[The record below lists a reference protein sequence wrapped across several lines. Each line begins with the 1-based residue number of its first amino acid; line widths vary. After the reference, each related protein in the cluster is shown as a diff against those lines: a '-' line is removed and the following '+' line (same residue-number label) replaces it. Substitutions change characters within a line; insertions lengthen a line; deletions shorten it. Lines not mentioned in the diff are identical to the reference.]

1 MTKLKEPIPAKLL
14 TGQQILQ
21 GMPELAYVFNKEG
34 RMLMWNSNVELVLGY
49 SKDELYNKPVSNFQD
64 VSDKERVLGVF
75 EKVISDG
82 KERTVEYNMLTKSG
96 EKIPYLGSGS
106 KLLVDGK
113 EYLIG
118 LAIDISKLKKTE
130 AKLKSKIEE
139 IENLRS
145 QLQAENIYLRKEIKN
160 KRDFEHIIGESEPL
174 THALYRVEQV
184 ASLDTTVLLEGE
196 TGTGKELFARAIHN
210 LSNRRDKPFIRVN
223 CATLPASLIESELF
237 GHEMGAFTGAI
248 KHQIGRF
255 ELAHKGTIFLD
266 EIGELPIELQ
276 PKLLRVLQEGEFE
289 KVGNPRT
296 IKIDARI
303 IAATNRNLEED
314 IQKNLFRKDLYYRLK
329 VYPITIAPLRDRIS
343 DIPLLAQDFVKRFN
357 LKLGKC
363 ITKIPAKT
371 IKQLQSYTWPG
382 NIRELENVI
391 ERAIIISPGT
401 KLVVEQLKQ
410 PDFDEKDEM
419 LPLNE
424 YERQYIIK
432 VLERTYWRVEGPDG
446 AARILDMHPETLRSR
461 MRKLEIQRPK
471 H

>member
-1 MTKLKEPIPAKLL
+1 
-14 TGQQILQ
+14 
-21 GMPELAYVFNKEG
+21 MPELAYVFNKEG